1 MGSLDFEIQIISC
14 NYSWIFLISVLLN
27 RVMYLMIG
35 AENGMKV
42 CGFVE
47 TVQLKLGAEKA
58 FEYDRICSGL
68 KLVWQ
73 VLIIIKEKN

>member
-1 MGSLDFEIQIISC
+1 M
-14 NYSWIFLISVLLN
+14 NFLISVLVN
-27 RVMYLMIG
+27 RIMYLMIG

-47 TVQLKLGAEKA
+47 TVQLKLVAEKA

-68 KLVWQ
+68 KLV
-73 VLIIIKEKN
+73 